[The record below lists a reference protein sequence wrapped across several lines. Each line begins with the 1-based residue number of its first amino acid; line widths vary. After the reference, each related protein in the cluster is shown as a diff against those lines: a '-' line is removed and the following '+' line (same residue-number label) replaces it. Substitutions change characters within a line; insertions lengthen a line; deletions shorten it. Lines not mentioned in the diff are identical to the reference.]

1 MSDKQFWPNK
11 WVGASSLFATDCS
24 HDNKIIYDDNNNN
37 NNNNNNSNNIDNT
50 NNFIQ

>member
-11 WVGASSLFATDCS
+11 WVGASGLFATDCS

-37 NNNNNNSNNIDNT
+37 NNIDNT
-50 NNFIQ
+50 FFYEQKCPI

>member
-1 MSDKQFWPNK
+1 MSSR
-11 WVGASSLFATDCS
+11 ASGLFATDCS

-37 NNNNNNSNNIDNT
+37 NNNNIDNT